1 MRLTG
6 LMTYNNKGLYIKN
19 DINYYIFF
27 ILKMS
32 DLFLQ
37 DDIIDVLKAKIDI
50 KDYDKLKRVSIK
62 YKRYFD
68 LKHMID
74 SKKYEEIMII
84 YGCSVDILTNI
95 ITRHVI
101 EKYNYVEIKEIT
113 QQILKHQDR
122 FSLSLDNKGHY
133 ILKSLITLYYNC
145 YNNNYKGIIMSL
157 WIFHNICNKMMT
169 LANLEY
175 FIQPVISYIEDVN
188 RENVLAQFNIND
200 YEDDDNY
207 DNINNHKILIC
218 INLNIYFSIIMKRLK
233 IIIPENSE
241 KKIDRQM
248 IDVINSGLRE
258 NVLEYIDFNI
268 NALSFPDY
276 YINYVKYLCTNIM
289 L

>member
-1 MRLTG
+1 
-6 LMTYNNKGLYIKN
+6 
-19 DINYYIFF
+19 
-27 ILKMS
+27 
-32 DLFLQ
+32 
-37 DDIIDVLKAKIDI
+37 
-50 KDYDKLKRVSIK
+50 
-62 YKRYFD
+62 
-68 LKHMID
+68 
-74 SKKYEEIMII
+74 
-84 YGCSVDILTNI
+84 
-95 ITRHVI
+95 
-101 EKYNYVEIKEIT
+101 
-113 QQILKHQDR
+113 
-122 FSLSLDNKGHY
+122 
-133 ILKSLITLYYNC
+133 
-145 YNNNYKGIIMSL
+145 
-157 WIFHNICNKMMT
+157 MT

-233 IIIPENSE
+233 MIIPENSE

-258 NVLEYIDFNI
+258 NVLDYIDFNI

>member
-1 MRLTG
+1 
-6 LMTYNNKGLYIKN
+6 MT
-19 DINYYIFF
+19 F
-27 ILKMS
+27 
-32 DLFLQ
+32 
-37 DDIIDVLKAKIDI
+37 
-50 KDYDKLKRVSIK
+50 
-62 YKRYFD
+62 
-68 LKHMID
+68 
-74 SKKYEEIMII
+74 
-84 YGCSVDILTNI
+84 
-95 ITRHVI
+95 
-101 EKYNYVEIKEIT
+101 
-113 QQILKHQDR
+113 
-122 FSLSLDNKGHY
+122 
-133 ILKSLITLYYNC
+133 
-145 YNNNYKGIIMSL
+145 
-157 WIFHNICNKMMT
+157 
-169 LANLEY
+169 ANLEY

-207 DNINNHKILIC
+207 NNVNNHKILIC

-233 IIIPENSE
+233 MIIPENSE

>member
-1 MRLTG
+1 MSGNDLC
-6 LMTYNNKGLYIKN
+6 IKN
-19 DINYYIFF
+19 DIICNVFF

-37 DDIIDVLKAKIDI
+37 DDIIDVLKSKIDI
-50 KDYDKLKRVSIK
+50 RDYDKLKRVSLK

-68 LKHMID
+68 LKPLID
-74 SKKYEEIMII
+74 SKKYDDIVII

-95 ITRHVI
+95 ITRHI
-101 EKYNYVEIKEIT
+101 MAKYNYAEVNEIT
-113 QQILKHQDR
+113 EQILKHRDR
-122 FSLSLDNKGHY
+122 ISLSLENKGHY
-133 ILKSLITLYYNC
+133 ILKSIIALYYNC

-157 WIFHNICNKMMT
+157 WIFHNICNKNMT

-188 RENVLAQFNIND
+188 RDNVLAQFNIDD
-200 YEDDDNY
+200 YGDDYDENY
-207 DNINNHKILIC
+207 NNVNNSKMLIC
-218 INLNIYFSIIMKRLK
+218 INLNVYFSIIMKRLK

-241 KKIDRQM
+241 KKIDKQM

-268 NALSFPDY
+268 NALSFPNY
-276 YINYVKYLCTNIM
+276 YINYVKYLCNNIM

>member
-1 MRLTG
+1 
-6 LMTYNNKGLYIKN
+6 
-19 DINYYIFF
+19 
-27 ILKMS
+27 
-32 DLFLQ
+32 
-37 DDIIDVLKAKIDI
+37 
-50 KDYDKLKRVSIK
+50 
-62 YKRYFD
+62 
-68 LKHMID
+68 
-74 SKKYEEIMII
+74 
-84 YGCSVDILTNI
+84 
-95 ITRHVI
+95 
-101 EKYNYVEIKEIT
+101 
-113 QQILKHQDR
+113 
-122 FSLSLDNKGHY
+122 
-133 ILKSLITLYYNC
+133 
-145 YNNNYKGIIMSL
+145 MSL
-157 WIFHNICNKMMT
+157 WIFHNMCNKRMT
-169 LANLEY
+169 LGNLEY

-207 DNINNHKILIC
+207 NNVNNHKILIC

-233 IIIPENSE
+233 MIIPENSE

>member
-1 MRLTG
+1 
-6 LMTYNNKGLYIKN
+6 
-19 DINYYIFF
+19 
-27 ILKMS
+27 MS

-50 KDYDKLKRVSIK
+50 RDYDKLKRVSMK

-68 LKHMID
+68 LKPMID

-84 YGCSVDILTNI
+84 YGCSVEILTNI

-113 QQILKHQDR
+113 QQILKYRDR
-122 FSLSLDNKGHY
+122 FSLSFDNMGHY

-157 WIFHNICNKMMT
+157 WIFHNICNKRMT
-169 LANLEY
+169 IANLEY

-207 DNINNHKILIC
+207 NNVNNHKILIC

-233 IIIPENSE
+233 MIIPENSE

>member
-1 MRLTG
+1 
-6 LMTYNNKGLYIKN
+6 
-19 DINYYIFF
+19 
-27 ILKMS
+27 MS

-37 DDIIDVLKAKIDI
+37 DDIIDVLKSKIDI
-50 KDYDKLKRVSIK
+50 RDYDKLKRVSLK

-68 LKHMID
+68 LKPLID
-74 SKKYEEIMII
+74 SKKYDDIVII

-95 ITRHVI
+95 ITRHVMA
-101 EKYNYVEIKEIT
+101 KYNYTEVNEIT
-113 QQILKHQDR
+113 QQILKHRDR
-122 FSLSLDNKGHY
+122 ISLSLENKGHY
-133 ILKSLITLYYNC
+133 ILKSIIALYYNC

-157 WIFHNICNKMMT
+157 WIFHNICNKNMT
-169 LANLEY
+169 IANLEY

-188 RENVLAQFNIND
+188 RENVLAQFNIDD
-200 YEDDDNY
+200 YEEDDDENY
-207 DNINNHKILIC
+207 NNVNNSKMLIC

-241 KKIDRQM
+241 KKIDKQM

-268 NALSFPDY
+268 NALSFPNY
-276 YINYVKYLCTNIM
+276 YINYVKYICDNIM

>member
-1 MRLTG
+1 MSGNDLC
-6 LMTYNNKGLYIKN
+6 IKN
-19 DINYYIFF
+19 DIICNVFF

-37 DDIIDVLKAKIDI
+37 DDIIDVLKSKIDI
-50 KDYDKLKRVSIK
+50 RDYDKLKRVSLK

-68 LKHMID
+68 LKPLID
-74 SKKYEEIMII
+74 SKKYDDIVII

-95 ITRHVI
+95 ITRHI
-101 EKYNYVEIKEIT
+101 MAKYNYAEVNEIT
-113 QQILKHQDR
+113 EQILKHRDR
-122 FSLSLDNKGHY
+122 ISLSLENKGHY
-133 ILKSLITLYYNC
+133 ILKSIIALYYNC

-157 WIFHNICNKMMT
+157 WIFHNICNKNMT

-188 RENVLAQFNIND
+188 RDNVLAQFNIDD
-200 YEDDDNY
+200 YGDDYDENY
-207 DNINNHKILIC
+207 NNVNNSKMLIC

-241 KKIDRQM
+241 KKIDKQM

-268 NALSFPDY
+268 NALSFPNY
-276 YINYVKYLCTNIM
+276 YINYVKYLCNNIM

>member
-1 MRLTG
+1 
-6 LMTYNNKGLYIKN
+6 
-19 DINYYIFF
+19 
-27 ILKMS
+27 MS

-37 DDIIDVLKAKIDI
+37 DDIMDVLKSKIDI
-50 KDYDKLKRVSIK
+50 RDYDKLKRVSLK

-68 LKHMID
+68 LKPLID

-84 YGCSVDILTNI
+84 CGCSVEILTNI
-95 ITRHVI
+95 ITRHVM
-101 EKYNYVEIKEIT
+101 EKYNYAEIKEIT
-113 QQILKHQDR
+113 EQILKYKDR

-157 WIFHNICNKMMT
+157 WIFHNICNKNMT

-188 RENVLAQFNIND
+188 RDNVLAQFNIDD
-200 YEDDDNY
+200 YGDDDENY
-207 DNINNHKILIC
+207 NNVNNSKMLIC
-218 INLNIYFSIIMKRLK
+218 INLNVYFSIIMKRLK
-233 IIIPENSE
+233 IIVPENSE
-241 KKIDRQM
+241 KKIDKQM

-268 NALSFPDY
+268 NALSFPNY
-276 YINYVKYLCTNIM
+276 YINYVKYLCNNIM

>member
-1 MRLTG
+1 MIG
-6 LMTYNNKGLYIKN
+6 SIYFI
-19 DINYYIFF
+19 F

-37 DDIIDVLKAKIDI
+37 DDIMDVLKSKINI
-50 KDYDKLKRVSIK
+50 MDYDKLKRVSLK
-62 YKRYFD
+62 YKKYFD
-68 LKHMID
+68 LKPLID
-74 SKKYEEIMII
+74 SKKYDDIVII

-95 ITRHVI
+95 ITRHVMA
-101 EKYNYVEIKEIT
+101 KYNYAEVNEIT
-113 QQILKHQDR
+113 QQILKHRDR
-122 FSLSLDNKGHY
+122 ISLSLENKGHY
-133 ILKSLITLYYNC
+133 ILKSIIALYYNC

-157 WIFHNICNKMMT
+157 WIFHNICNKNMT

-188 RENVLAQFNIND
+188 RDNVLAQFNIDD
-200 YEDDDNY
+200 YDDDYDENY
-207 DNINNHKILIC
+207 NNVNNSKMLIC

-241 KKIDRQM
+241 KKIDKQM

-268 NALSFPDY
+268 NALSFPNY
-276 YINYVKYLCTNIM
+276 YINYVKYLCNNIM

>member
-1 MRLTG
+1 MSGNDLC
-6 LMTYNNKGLYIKN
+6 IKN
-19 DINYYIFF
+19 DIICNVFF

-37 DDIIDVLKAKIDI
+37 DDIMDVLKSQIDI
-50 KDYDKLKRVSIK
+50 RDYDKLKRVSLK

-68 LKHMID
+68 LKPLID
-74 SKKYEEIMII
+74 SKKYDDIVII

-95 ITRHVI
+95 ITRHI
-101 EKYNYVEIKEIT
+101 MAKYNYAEVREIK
-113 QQILKHQDR
+113 QQILKHRDR
-122 FSLSLDNKGHY
+122 ISLSLENKGHY
-133 ILKSLITLYYNC
+133 ILKSIIALYYNC

-157 WIFHNICNKMMT
+157 WIFHNICNKNMT

-188 RENVLAQFNIND
+188 RDNVLAQFNIDD
-200 YEDDDNY
+200 YGDDYDENY
-207 DNINNHKILIC
+207 NNVNNSKMLIC

-233 IIIPENSE
+233 IIVPENSE
-241 KKIDRQM
+241 KKIDKQM

-268 NALSFPDY
+268 NALSFPNY
-276 YINYVKYLCTNIM
+276 YINYVKYLCNNIM

>member
-1 MRLTG
+1 
-6 LMTYNNKGLYIKN
+6 
-19 DINYYIFF
+19 
-27 ILKMS
+27 
-32 DLFLQ
+32 
-37 DDIIDVLKAKIDI
+37 
-50 KDYDKLKRVSIK
+50 
-62 YKRYFD
+62 
-68 LKHMID
+68 
-74 SKKYEEIMII
+74 
-84 YGCSVDILTNI
+84 
-95 ITRHVI
+95 
-101 EKYNYVEIKEIT
+101 
-113 QQILKHQDR
+113 
-122 FSLSLDNKGHY
+122 
-133 ILKSLITLYYNC
+133 
-145 YNNNYKGIIMSL
+145 
-157 WIFHNICNKMMT
+157 MT
-169 LANLEY
+169 LGNLEY

-207 DNINNHKILIC
+207 NNVNNHKILIC

-233 IIIPENSE
+233 MIIPENSE